1 MTTDKSIRNA
11 MWLPEV
17 WELRESK
24 SKCGKWALRVGEAT
38 IRFFPHKC
46 DAEAFWDDARD
57 ASHEGKVIA
66 Y

>member
-11 MWLPEV
+11 IWLPEV
-17 WELRESK
+17 WKLRESE
-24 SKCGKWALRVGEAT
+24 SKHGKWALRMGEAT

-57 ASHEGKVIA
+57 ASHTGETVA